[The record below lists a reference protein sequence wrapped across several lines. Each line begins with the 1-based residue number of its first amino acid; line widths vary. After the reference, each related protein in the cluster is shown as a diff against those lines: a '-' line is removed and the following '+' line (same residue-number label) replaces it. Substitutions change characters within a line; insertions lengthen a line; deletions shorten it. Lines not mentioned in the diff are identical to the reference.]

1 MYDRQQG
8 ELSRRSWECHVR
20 VNNDINNFNNEG
32 TLIVP
37 LFFAILLLFPRD
49 QNISKQSLKT
59 LLVSFM
65 LVVCE
70 HALTQREFRF
80 KQQAW
85 RNHCIEQYVYLSAVL
100 DPFRGEANVKGTG
113 VQTGELLAFTY
124 NRFKVIQ
131 RIKIILCYVR
141 DSS

>member
-8 ELSRRSWECHVR
+8 ELLRRLWECHVR
-20 VNNDINNFNNEG
+20 VNDDKNNFNNEAL
-32 TLIVP
+32 LIVP
-37 LFFAILLLFPRD
+37 LFSAILLFFPLD
-49 QNISKQSLKT
+49 QNILKQSLENAI
-59 LLVSFM
+59 S
-65 LVVCE
+65 VVACE

-100 DPFRGEANVKGTG
+100 DPFRGEANGKGTG

-131 RIKIILCYVR
+131 WIKII
-141 DSS
+141 